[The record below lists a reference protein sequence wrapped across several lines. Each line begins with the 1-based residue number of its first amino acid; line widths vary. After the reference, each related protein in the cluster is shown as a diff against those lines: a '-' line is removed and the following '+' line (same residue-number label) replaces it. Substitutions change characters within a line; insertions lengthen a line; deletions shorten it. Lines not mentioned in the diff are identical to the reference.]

1 MRRRSRRGYPKGS
14 IARAGALRLRR
25 GTVDVDNVVVDRRGL
40 RRRRRRRRRRYRCVP
55 PRAKLR
61 PPDASLPRE
70 VGVARG
76 RRRGGYG
83 DKLKRRRTNLAG
95 RLVAAFIDTLTGPV
109 TGGRRPFLF
118 LRPVPAGEPFR
129 LCLPTEDVAFFPE
142 EGAFSAVFD
151 GDLAPPW
158 VFDAF
163 GSPGG
168 DGDDEATFFGVI
180 AAR

>member
-1 MRRRSRRGYPKGS
+1 MG
-14 IARAGALRLRR
+14 AGAVGMATNSNAVGQTSPGVLSF
-25 GTVDVDNVVVDRRGL
+25 
-40 RRRRRRRRRRYRCVP
+40 VP
-55 PRAKLR
+55 LSIPS
-61 PPDASLPRE
+61 PGPLPE
-70 VGVARG
+70 GE
-76 RRRGGYG
+76 
-83 DKLKRRRTNLAG
+83 D
-95 RLVAAFIDTLTGPV
+95 
-109 TGGRRPFLF
+109 PFSF
-118 LRPVPAGEPFR
+118 FAPVPAGEPFR

-142 EGAFSAVFD
+142 EGAFFSDVFD